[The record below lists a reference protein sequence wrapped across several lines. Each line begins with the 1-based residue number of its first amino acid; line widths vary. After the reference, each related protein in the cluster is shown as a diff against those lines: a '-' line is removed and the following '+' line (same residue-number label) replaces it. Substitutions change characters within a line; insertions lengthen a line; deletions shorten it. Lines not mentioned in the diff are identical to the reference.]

1 MNSKRLLRVIFI
13 LLLATFCL
21 CTLFACGDESSTT
34 TLTEAE
40 ISAELSSAVDSMEGV
55 DSAELNE
62 EQKTIAISVKN
73 SFARFDLS
81 TLSLPEGATVT
92 VYSDE
97 LLTSPVNGTVDLAV
111 GENNYFV
118 VATSGETTLTYSLI
132 VTRAASAD
140 NTGDNTGGNTG
151 GNTGDDPVVDHQ
163 HAFGDWQTITVAT
176 CTEKGLKKRTC
187 ACGEEETEEI
197 DALGHD
203 IVHHDGQAATCT
215 EIGWAAYDACSRCDY
230 TTYEEIEALGHDLIH
245 HDGQA
250 ATCTEDGWE
259 EYDTCTRCDYTT
271 YQKINKLGH
280 DIVHH
285 AGQAATCTE
294 DGWEEYD
301 TCTRCDYTTYQ
312 KIDKLGHNYNS
323 VVTAPTCTEQGYTTH

>member
-1 MNSKRLLRVIFI
+1 MKKFVKFFLI
-13 LLLATFCL
+13 LTVAVLVACL
-21 CTLFACGDESSTT
+21 FVACGETDASSDNP
-34 TLTEAE
+34 
-40 ISAELSSAVDSMEGV
+40 AVIG
-55 DSAELNE
+55 
-62 EQKTIAISVKN
+62 
-73 SFARFDLS
+73 
-81 TLSLPEGATVT
+81 G
-92 VYSDE
+92 
-97 LLTSPVNGTVDLAV
+97 
-111 GENNYFV
+111 
-118 VATSGETTLTYSLI
+118 
-132 VTRAASAD
+132 D
-140 NTGDNTGGNTG
+140 NTGDDVGNTPG
-151 GNTGDDPVVDHQ
+151 KNTDDNTGDDPGTVPVVDHQ

-197 DALGHD
+197 DALGHN
-203 IVHHDGQAATCT
+203 IVHHDGQV
-215 EIGWAAYDACSRCDY
+215 
-230 TTYEEIEALGHDLIH
+230 
-245 HDGQA
+245 

-271 YQKINKLGH
+271 YQKIDKLGH

-285 AGQAATCTE
+285 NGQAATCTE